1 MHSHIV
7 PSTCHAESRRSPFL
21 LCVALLAAMV
31 CPVDAGWGQSLD
43 LSITDPD
50 EIGAICGGDR
60 SIGERLYA
68 ENCVKCHEL
77 AQDAPASVG
86 PNLFAVFGRTV
97 GSEAG
102 FGYSAALQAKG
113 AQGMIWERE
122 TLAPFLTDPTGFAPG
137 TTMNFPGIKDAET
150 LQHLMTYLRVAS
162 HPPPPAPG
170 SVEVPQAVLDL
181 PGDPAYGEYL
191 ASECVT
197 CHRLDGTDQGI
208 PKITGWPKKAFL
220 TAMYEYRLR
229 ARPHQAMQ
237 LVAERLTDE
246 ELAALAAY
254 FGDLH

>member
-1 MHSHIV
+1 MPDFSAVHR
-7 PSTCHAESRRSPFL
+7 TDAASRPRLSPIF
-21 LCVALLAAMV
+21 AAILAASLAV
-31 CPVDAGWGQSLD
+31 PASAPGQSLD

-60 SIGERLYA
+60 SIGERLFA

-86 PNLFAVFGRTV
+86 PNLFGLFGRKV
-97 GSEAG
+97 AAQSG
-102 FGYSAALQAKG
+102 FDYSAALLAKG
-113 AQGMIWERE
+113 AEGMIWERE
-122 TLAPFLTDPTGFAPG
+122 TLSPYLSDPSGFAPG

-170 SVEVPQAVLDL
+170 AVEVPQAVLDL
-181 PGDPAYGEYL
+181 QGDPAFGEYL

-197 CHRLDGTDQGI
+197 CHRLDGADQGI

-254 FGDLH
+254 FGDLQ